1 MIVLEIAMI
10 VIGLVAV
17 FVSFKVSDNTVQ
29 NPVNEQKV
37 IDNTEKRNLQSEIQE
52 IYDKFDE
59 DIKVRSEDAINSAE
73 SELSHVSNEKIMGM
87 NEYSDQV
94 LEKMEK
100 NHSDAVFLYNM
111 LNEKE
116 KELRE
121 LEKEIDTLKAGIHD
135 QIAEE
140 YQGMKECIADA
151 QSVKNDMEL
160 LIVQQQSVKTAKEEL
175 QDNSITEEEHISDSE
190 EIMDKTSLYDAEIAQ
205 IELEESEQSGP
216 EEDKIENYTEETDM
230 SNRNQEII
238 ALYKKGY
245 PVLDISK
252 MLGMGQG
259 EVKFVI
265 DMHNAIG

>member
-52 IYDKFDE
+52 IYDKFHE
-59 DIKVRSEDAINSAE
+59 DIKVRSEDAINSA
-73 SELSHVSNEKIMGM
+73 ELSHVSNEKIMGM

-135 QIAEE
+135 RIAEE

-205 IELEESEQSGP
+205 IELEESEQSGS
-216 EEDKIENYTEETDM
+216 EEDRIENYTEETDM

-252 MLGMGQG
+252 MLGMGHG

-265 DMHNAIG
+265 DMHNAI